1 MLILLNSVFTI
12 TSFISY
18 QNFNPYF
25 CGNFLLDKS
34 LKNTLSTL
42 IAAEGLGHGYHDEWL
57 FKNLTLGINPGQRVA
72 LVGINGAGKST
83 LLKLLAERFS
93 PLEGKIV
100 KNKAVK
106 IGFLDQE
113 PSFPD
118 GYSISDFIFSLENKQ
133 QQLIKEYEE
142 LIEDPNPDEKT
153 LNRLYEELSEHN
165 AWEYEHEIKTI
176 LSRMGINH
184 LQQKIDTLSGG
195 QKKRLALAKLLIED
209 PEIYV
214 LDEPTNHLDIDTI
227 EWLEKLLTSGNKTI
241 LLVTHDRYFLDNVC
255 NTIVELDRG
264 KIYNYNGNYAF
275 FLEKKSERE
284 ASDES
289 TFHKN
294 KNLLKKELEWMRRM
308 PAART
313 VKSQSRINSFYDLE
327 EKTKQRSD
335 NQKVTLNVKMSRQG
349 NKILELNH
357 IGQTF
362 DDKKIIND
370 FSYTF
375 KRGDRIGLAGKNGTG
390 KSTLLNIIT
399 GYLNPE
405 KGKVD
410 VGDTTVYGY
419 YKQGG
424 LAFNE
429 KERVI
434 DIVKSDAE
442 YIKMAD
448 GQTISA
454 SALLTLFL
462 FPPKKQHGMVEKLS
476 GGEKK
481 RLHLM
486 KVLMQNP
493 NFLILDEPTNDLD
506 IDTLN
511 VLEEFLENFPG
522 VLILVS
528 HDRYLLDKMS
538 EQLFIMEGDGG
549 VSIYSGNYSEYRISL
564 DTAKDNPAQ
573 KKTKIEEP
581 VSSTSAKK
589 LSFKEQKELDE
600 IEETVA
606 EKENEIEELTMKLNA
621 VETSD
626 YLKIQEI
633 SLEIEKLNK
642 QLEGIMERWVELS
655 EKTN

>member
-1 MLILLNSVFTI
+1 
-12 TSFISY
+12 
-18 QNFNPYF
+18 
-25 CGNFLLDKS
+25 
-34 LKNTLSTL
+34 LSTL

-57 FKNLTLGINPGQRVA
+57 FKNLTLGINAGQRVA

-83 LLKLLAERFS
+83 LLKLLAERFP

-100 KNKAVK
+100 KNKSVK

-113 PSFPD
+113 PQFTE
-118 GYSISDFIFSLENKQ
+118 GFSISDHIFSLENKQ

-142 LIEDPNPDEKT
+142 LIEQPNPDENK

-176 LSRMGINH
+176 LNRMGITH
-184 LQQKIDTLSGG
+184 LQQKISTLSGG

-209 PEIYV
+209 PEILV

-227 EWLEKLLTSGNKTI
+227 EWLEKLLTTGQKTI

-264 KIYNYNGNYAF
+264 KIFNYNGNYAY

-284 ASDES
+284 ALDA
-289 TFHKN
+289 TVLHKN
-294 KNLLKKELEWMRRM
+294 QQLLKKELEWMRRM
-308 PAART
+308 PQARGT
-313 VKSQSRINSFYDLE
+313 KSNARINAFYDLE
-327 EKTKQRSD
+327 EKTKKKSD
-335 NQKVTLNVKMSRQG
+335 NQSINLQMKMSRQG
-349 NKILELNH
+349 GKIIEVEH
-357 IGQTF
+357 IAKSF
-362 DDKKIIND
+362 DGRPIIND

-375 KRGDRIGLAGKNGTG
+375 KKGDRIGLAGKNGTG

-399 GYLNPE
+399 SQLTPDA
-405 KGKVD
+405 GKVET
-410 VGDTTVYGY
+410 GETTVFGY

-424 LAFNE
+424 LTFDP

-448 GQTISA
+448 GSVITA

-481 RLHLM
+481 RLNLM

-506 IDTLN
+506 ISKN
-511 VLEEFLENFPG
+511 
-522 VLILVS
+522 S
-528 HDRYLLDKMS
+528 
-538 EQLFIMEGDGG
+538 
-549 VSIYSGNYSEYRISL
+549 
-564 DTAKDNPAQ
+564 
-573 KKTKIEEP
+573 
-581 VSSTSAKK
+581 
-589 LSFKEQKELDE
+589 
-600 IEETVA
+600 
-606 EKENEIEELTMKLNA
+606 
-621 VETSD
+621 
-626 YLKIQEI
+626 LKIFLA
-633 SLEIEKLNK
+633 S
-642 QLEGIMERWVELS
+642 
-655 EKTN
+655 

>member
-1 MLILLNSVFTI
+1 M
-12 TSFISY
+12 
-18 QNFNPYF
+18 
-25 CGNFLLDKS
+25 
-34 LKNTLSTL
+34 STL
-42 IAAEGLGHGYHDEWL
+42 IAAENLGHAYHDEWL
-57 FKNLTLGINPGQRVA
+57 FKNLTLGIQTGQRVA

-100 KNKAVK
+100 KNKSVK

-113 PSFPD
+113 PTFND

-142 LIEDPNPDEKT
+142 LIEDPNPDEKK

-176 LSRMGINH
+176 LSRMGITH
-184 LQQKIDTLSGG
+184 LQQKISTLSGG

-209 PEIYV
+209 PDIYV

-227 EWLEKLLTSGNKTI
+227 EWLESLLTSGNKTI

-264 KIYNYNGNYAF
+264 KMYHYNGNYAY
-275 FLEKKSERE
+275 FLERKSERE
-284 ASDES
+284 AADES
-289 TFHKN
+289 TFQKN

-308 PAART
+308 PQARGT
-313 VKSQSRINSFYDLE
+313 KSQSRINAYYDLD

-335 NQKVTLNVKMSRQG
+335 NQTINLNMKMARQG
-349 NKILELNH
+349 GKILELDH

-362 DDKKIIND
+362 GEKNIISD

-375 KRGDRIGLAGKNGTG
+375 KRADRIGLAGKNGTG

-399 GYLNPE
+399 GNLIPE
-405 KGKVD
+405 NGI
-410 VGDTTVYGY
+410 VGTGETTVYGY

-448 GQTISA
+448 GSMITA
-454 SALLTLFL
+454 SQLLTLFL

-538 EQLFIMEGDGG
+538 EQLFIMEGNGL
-549 VSIYSGNYSEYRISL
+549 VTIYNGNYSEHRNSL
-564 DTAKDNPAQ
+564 EVAKEKPIAKDVKAPIQ
-573 KKTKIEEP
+573 EKSLT
-581 VSSTSAKK
+581 KK
-589 LSFKEQKELDE
+589 LSFKEQKELEDSE
-600 IEETVA
+600 ALIEDL
-606 EKENEIEELTMKLNA
+606 ENKINELTASLLQIDSSEYQRIQ
-621 VETSD
+621 ETSND
-626 YLKIQEI
+626 IESLK
-633 SLEIEKLNK
+633 K
-642 QLEGIMERWVELS
+642 QLDDVTSRWLELS
-655 EKTN
+655 ELTS

>member
-1 MLILLNSVFTI
+1 M
-12 TSFISY
+12 
-18 QNFNPYF
+18 
-25 CGNFLLDKS
+25 
-34 LKNTLSTL
+34 STL

-57 FKNLTLGINPGQRVA
+57 FKNLTLGINAGQRVA

-83 LLKLLAERFS
+83 LLKLLAERFA

-113 PSFPD
+113 PQFTE
-118 GYSISDFIFSLENKQ
+118 GFSISDFIFSLENKQ

-142 LIEDPNPDEKT
+142 LIENPNPDEKT

-176 LSRMGINH
+176 LNRMGITH
-184 LQQKIDTLSGG
+184 LQQKISTLSGG

-209 PEIYV
+209 PEILV

-227 EWLEKLLTSGNKTI
+227 EWLEKLLTTGQKTI

-264 KIYNYNGNYAF
+264 KIFNYNGNYAY
-275 FLEKKSERE
+275 FLEKKAERE
-284 ASDES
+284 ALDA
-289 TFHKN
+289 TVLHKN
-294 KNLLKKELEWMRRM
+294 QQLLKKELEWMRRM
-308 PAART
+308 PQARAT
-313 VKSQSRINSFYDLE
+313 KSQARIDAFYDLE
-327 EKTKQRSD
+327 EKTKKKSD
-335 NQKVTLNVKMSRQG
+335 NQAITLKMKMSRQG
-349 NKILELNH
+349 GKIIELEH
-357 IGQTF
+357 IKKAF
-362 DDKKIIND
+362 DDRAIIND

-375 KRGDRIGLAGKNGTG
+375 KKGDRIGLAGKNGTG

-399 GYLNPE
+399 SHLTPDQ
-405 KGKVD
+405 GKVD
-410 VGDTTVYGY
+410 TGETTVFGY

-424 LAFNE
+424 LDFDP

-448 GQTISA
+448 GSTITA
-454 SALLTLFL
+454 SQLLTLFL

-481 RLHLM
+481 RLNLM
-486 KVLMQNP
+486 KVLMLNP

-522 VLILVS
+522 VLMLVS

-538 EQLFIMEGDGG
+538 DQLFIMEGEG
-549 VSIYSGNYSEYRISL
+549 VVKIYNGNYSEHRLSL
-564 DTAKDNPAQ
+564 EQPKIKNENKKAPATTPNKDTA
-573 KKTKIEEP
+573 T
-581 VSSTSAKK
+581 VKK
-589 LSFKEQKELDE
+589 LSFKEQQELSNCEKEMAEIEDE
-600 IEETVA
+600 I
-606 EKENEIEELTMKLNA
+606 KSLNNNLLKIDS
-621 VETSD
+621 SD
-626 YLKIQEI
+626 YIKIQEVSTQI
-633 SLEIEKLNK
+633 EILKNNLDDVT
-642 QLEGIMERWVELS
+642 MRWLELS
-655 EKTN
+655 E

>member
-1 MLILLNSVFTI
+1 M
-12 TSFISY
+12 
-18 QNFNPYF
+18 
-25 CGNFLLDKS
+25 
-34 LKNTLSTL
+34 STL

-57 FKNLTLGINPGQRVA
+57 FKNLTLGINSGQRVA

-83 LLKLLAERFS
+83 LLKLLAERFP

-113 PSFPD
+113 PQFTE
-118 GYSISDFIFSLENKQ
+118 GFSISDHIFSLENKQ

-142 LIEDPNPDEKT
+142 LIENPNPDEKT

-176 LSRMGINH
+176 LNRMGITH
-184 LQQKIDTLSGG
+184 LQQKIATLSGG

-209 PEIYV
+209 PEILV

-227 EWLEKLLTSGNKTI
+227 EWLEKLLTTGQKTI

-264 KIYNYNGNYAF
+264 KIFNYNGNYAY

-284 ASDES
+284 ALDA
-289 TFHKN
+289 TVQHKN
-294 KNLLKKELEWMRRM
+294 QQLLKKELEWMRRM
-308 PAART
+308 PQARAT
-313 VKSQSRINSFYDLE
+313 KSNARINAFYELE
-327 EKTKQRSD
+327 EKTKKKSD
-335 NQKVTLNVKMSRQG
+335 NQTINLQMKMSRQG
-349 NKILELNH
+349 GKIIELDH
-357 IGQTF
+357 IAKSF
-362 DDKKIIND
+362 DGRAIIND

-375 KRGDRIGLAGKNGTG
+375 KKGDRIGLAGKNGTG

-399 GYLNPE
+399 SQLTPDSGT
-405 KGKVD
+405 VD
-410 VGDTTVYGY
+410 TGETTVFGY

-424 LAFNE
+424 LTFDP

-448 GQTISA
+448 GSVITA

-481 RLHLM
+481 RLNLM

-522 VLILVS
+522 ILMLVS

-538 EQLFIMEGDGG
+538 DQLFIMEGEG
-549 VSIYSGNYSEYRISL
+549 VVKIYNGNYSEYRLSL
-564 DTAKDNPAQ
+564 EQP
-573 KKTKIEEP
+573 KTKNETKKVAEIPAEQ
-581 VSSTSAKK
+581 VSVKTAKK
-589 LSFKEQKELDE
+589 LSFKEQKELDDS
-600 IEETVA
+600 
-606 EKENEIEELTMKLNA
+606 EKGMADTENKIAELTENLLKID
-621 VETSD
+621 TSD
-626 YLKIQEI
+626 YIKIQEV
-633 SLEIEKLNK
+633 SSAIEKLK
-642 QLEGIMERWVELS
+642 LKLDEFTMRWLELS
-655 EKTN
+655 E

>member
-1 MLILLNSVFTI
+1 M
-12 TSFISY
+12 
-18 QNFNPYF
+18 
-25 CGNFLLDKS
+25 
-34 LKNTLSTL
+34 STL
-42 IAAEGLGHGYHDEWL
+42 IAAEGLGHAYHDEWL
-57 FKNLTLGINPGQRVA
+57 FKNLTLGINAGQRVA
-72 LVGINGAGKST
+72 LVGVNGAGKST
-83 LLKLLAERFS
+83 LMKLLAERFA
-93 PLEGKIV
+93 PLEGKVV
-100 KNKAVK
+100 KNKSTK

-113 PSFPD
+113 PSFPENAT
-118 GYSISDFIFSLENKQ
+118 ISDFIFSTENKQ

-142 LIEDPNPDEKT
+142 LIEEEHPDEKK

-165 AWEYEHEIKTI
+165 AWEYEHQIKTI

-195 QKKRLALAKLLIED
+195 QRKRLALAKLLIED

-227 EWLEKLLTSGNKTI
+227 EWLEKILTSGAKTL

-255 NTIVELDRG
+255 NTIVELERG
-264 KIYNYNGNYAF
+264 KTFTYNGNYAY
-275 FLEKKSERE
+275 FLEKKAERE
-284 ASDES
+284 AQDDA
-289 TFHKN
+289 TFQKN

-308 PAART
+308 PQARGT
-313 VKSQSRINSFYDLE
+313 KSVARQNAFYDLE
-327 EKTKQRSD
+327 EKTKQRVD
-335 NQKVTLNVKMSRQG
+335 HQKVTLNVKMARQG
-349 NKILELNH
+349 NKILELDH
-357 IGQTF
+357 INQSFNNVT
-362 DDKKIIND
+362 IIND
-370 FSYTF
+370 FSYVF
-375 KRGDRIGLAGKNGTG
+375 KKGDRIGLAGKNGTG

-399 GYLNPE
+399 GNLNPD

-410 VGDTTVYGY
+410 IGDTTQYGY

-424 LAFNE
+424 LSFNE

-434 DIVKSDAE
+434 DIVKADAE

-462 FPPKKQHGMVEKLS
+462 FPPKKQHGLVEKLS

-522 VLILVS
+522 ILILVS

-538 EQLFIMEGDGG
+538 DQLFIMEGNGN
-549 VSIYSGNYSEYRISL
+549 VKIFNGNYSEHRNSL
-564 DTAKDNPAQ
+564 EQEKEAASKKQ
-573 KKTKIEEP
+573 KVEEQKP
-581 VSSTSAKK
+581 TQASSGNK
-589 LSFKEQKELDE
+589 LSFKEQQEFKKL
-600 IEETVA
+600 EEA
-606 EKENEIEELTMKLNA
+606 LAENENKIKTLTQELNQTDPSN
-621 VETSD
+621 
-626 YLKIQEI
+626 YIQIQEI
-633 SLEIEKLNK
+633 SETITNINKTIETD
-642 QLEGIMERWVELS
+642 MERWMELS
-655 EKTN
+655 EK

>member
-1 MLILLNSVFTI
+1 M
-12 TSFISY
+12 
-18 QNFNPYF
+18 
-25 CGNFLLDKS
+25 
-34 LKNTLSTL
+34 STL

-57 FKNLTLGINPGQRVA
+57 FKNLTLGINSGQRVA

-83 LLKLLAERFS
+83 LLKLLAERFP

-113 PSFPD
+113 PQFTE
-118 GYSISDFIFSLENKQ
+118 GFSISDHIFSLENKQ

-176 LSRMGINH
+176 LNRMGITH
-184 LQQKIDTLSGG
+184 LQQKISTLSGG

-209 PEIYV
+209 PEILV

-227 EWLEKLLTSGNKTI
+227 EWLEKLLTTGQKTI

-264 KIYNYNGNYAF
+264 KIFNYNGNYAY

-284 ASDES
+284 ALDA
-289 TFHKN
+289 TVLHKN
-294 KNLLKKELEWMRRM
+294 QQLLKKELEWMRRM
-308 PAART
+308 PQARGT
-313 VKSQSRINSFYDLE
+313 KSNARINAFYDLE
-327 EKTKQRSD
+327 EKTKKKSD
-335 NQKVTLNVKMSRQG
+335 NQSVNLQMKMSRQG
-349 NKILELNH
+349 GKIIELEH
-357 IGQTF
+357 IAKAFEGRE
-362 DDKKIIND
+362 IIND

-375 KRGDRIGLAGKNGTG
+375 KKGDRIGLAGKNGTG

-399 GYLNPE
+399 SQLTPDA
-405 KGKVD
+405 GKVD
-410 VGDTTVYGY
+410 TGETTVFGY

-424 LAFNE
+424 LTFDP

-448 GQTISA
+448 GSVITA

-481 RLHLM
+481 RLNLM

-522 VLILVS
+522 ILMLVS

-538 EQLFIMEGDGG
+538 DQLFIMEGEG
-549 VSIYSGNYSEYRISL
+549 VVKIYNGNYSEYRLSL
-564 DTAKDNPAQ
+564 EQPKKAESKKSPAPIVENNPA
-573 KKTKIEEP
+573 KA
-581 VSSTSAKK
+581 VKK
-589 LSFKEQKELDE
+589 LSYKEQKELE
-600 IEETVA
+600 ESEKGIEETEV
-606 EKENEIEELTMKLNA
+606 EIAKLTDDLLSIDASNY
-621 VETSD
+621 V
-626 YLKIQEI
+626 KIQEV
-633 SLEIEKLNK
+633 SQEIEVLRKRLD
-642 QLEGIMERWVELS
+642 EYTFRWLELS
-655 EKTN
+655 EN

>member
-1 MLILLNSVFTI
+1 M
-12 TSFISY
+12 
-18 QNFNPYF
+18 
-25 CGNFLLDKS
+25 
-34 LKNTLSTL
+34 STL

-57 FKNLTLGINPGQRVA
+57 FKNLTLGINSGQRVA

-83 LLKLLAERFS
+83 LLKLLAERFP

-100 KNKAVK
+100 KNKAIK

-113 PSFPD
+113 PQFTE
-118 GYSISDFIFSLENKQ
+118 GFSISDHIFSLENKQ

-176 LSRMGINH
+176 LNRMGITH
-184 LQQKIDTLSGG
+184 LQQKISTLSGG

-209 PEIYV
+209 PEILV

-227 EWLEKLLTSGNKTI
+227 EWLEKLLTTGQKTI

-264 KIYNYNGNYAF
+264 KIFNYNGNYAYY
-275 FLEKKSERE
+275 LEKKSERE
-284 ASDES
+284 ALDA
-289 TFHKN
+289 TVLHKN
-294 KNLLKKELEWMRRM
+294 QQLLKKELEWMRRM
-308 PAART
+308 PQARGT
-313 VKSQSRINSFYDLE
+313 KSNARINAFYDLE
-327 EKTKQRSD
+327 EKSKKKSD
-335 NQKVTLNVKMSRQG
+335 NQSINLQMKMSRQG
-349 NKILELNH
+349 GKIIEIEH
-357 IGQTF
+357 IKKAF
-362 DDKKIIND
+362 DGRPIIND

-375 KRGDRIGLAGKNGTG
+375 KKGDRIGLAGKNGTG

-399 GYLNPE
+399 SQLKPDN
-405 KGKVD
+405 GKVD
-410 VGDTTVYGY
+410 TGDTTVFGY

-424 LAFNE
+424 LTFDP

-448 GQTISA
+448 GSVITA

-481 RLHLM
+481 RLNLM

-522 VLILVS
+522 ILMLVS

-538 EQLFIMEGDGG
+538 DQLFIMEGEG
-549 VSIYSGNYSEYRISL
+549 VVKIYNGNYSEYRLSL
-564 DTAKDNPAQ
+564 EQPKVKADT
-573 KKTKIEEP
+573 KKTPAP
-581 VSSTSAKK
+581 VVEQAPVKTAKK
-589 LSFKEQKELDE
+589 LSFKEQKELEDSE
-600 IEETVA
+600 KGITETENKIASLNESLVKIDA
-606 EKENEIEELTMKLNA
+606 ADYVKIQGVSNEIELLQAKLDEFTM
-621 VETSD
+621 
-626 YLKIQEI
+626 
-633 SLEIEKLNK
+633 
-642 QLEGIMERWVELS
+642 RWLELS
-655 EKTN
+655 E

>member
-1 MLILLNSVFTI
+1 
-12 TSFISY
+12 
-18 QNFNPYF
+18 
-25 CGNFLLDKS
+25 
-34 LKNTLSTL
+34 LSTL

-57 FKNLTLGINPGQRVA
+57 FKNLTLGINAGQRVA

-83 LLKLLAERFS
+83 LLKLLAERFP

-113 PSFPD
+113 PQFTE
-118 GYSISDFIFSLENKQ
+118 GFSISDHIFSLENKQ

-176 LSRMGINH
+176 LNRMGITH
-184 LQQKIDTLSGG
+184 LQQKISTLSGG

-209 PEIYV
+209 PEILV

-227 EWLEKLLTSGNKTI
+227 EWLEKLLTTGQKTI

-264 KIYNYNGNYAF
+264 KIFNYNGNYAY

-284 ASDES
+284 ALDA
-289 TFHKN
+289 TVLHKN
-294 KNLLKKELEWMRRM
+294 QQLLKKELEWMRRM
-308 PAART
+308 PQARAT
-313 VKSQSRINSFYDLE
+313 KSNARINAFYDLE
-327 EKTKQRSD
+327 EKTKKKTD
-335 NQKVTLNVKMSRQG
+335 NQSINLQMKMSRQG
-349 NKILELNH
+349 GKIIELEH
-357 IGQTF
+357 IQKAF
-362 DDKKIIND
+362 DGRPIIND

-375 KRGDRIGLAGKNGTG
+375 KKGDRIGLAGKNGTG

-399 GYLNPE
+399 SHLKPDAGI
-405 KGKVD
+405 VD
-410 VGDTTVYGY
+410 TGETTVFGY

-424 LAFNE
+424 LTFDP

-448 GQTISA
+448 GSVITA

-481 RLHLM
+481 RLNLM

-522 VLILVS
+522 ILMLVS

-538 EQLFIMEGDGG
+538 DQLFIMEGEG
-549 VSIYSGNYSEYRISL
+549 VVKIYNGNYSEYRLSL
-564 DTAKDNPAQ
+564 EQPKVKTETKKSPA
-573 KKTKIEEP
+573 P
-581 VSSTSAKK
+581 VVEQAPIKSVKK
-589 LSFKEQKELDE
+589 LSFKEQKELADSE
-600 IEETVA
+600 KGIAETENKIALLNESLVKIDA
-606 EKENEIEELTMKLNA
+606 TDYVKIQEVSNEIELLQAKLDEFTM
-621 VETSD
+621 
-626 YLKIQEI
+626 
-633 SLEIEKLNK
+633 
-642 QLEGIMERWVELS
+642 RWLELS
-655 EKTN
+655 E

>member
-1 MLILLNSVFTI
+1 LQQFS
-12 TSFISY
+12 SY
-18 QNFNPYF
+18 
-25 CGNFLLDKS
+25 
-34 LKNTLSTL
+34 KNNLSTL
-42 IAAEGLGHGYHDEWL
+42 IAAEGLGHAYHDEWL
-57 FKNLTLGINPGQRVA
+57 FKNLTLGINAGQRVA
-72 LVGINGAGKST
+72 LVGVNGAGKST
-83 LLKLLAERFS
+83 LMKLLAERFA

-100 KNKAVK
+100 KNKFVK

-113 PSFPD
+113 PTFPEN
-118 GYSISDFIFSLENKQ
+118 STISDFIFSSENKQ

-142 LIEDPNPDEKT
+142 LVEQENIDEKK

-165 AWEYEHEIKTI
+165 AWEYEHQIKTI

-195 QKKRLALAKLLIED
+195 QRKRIALAKLLIEG

-227 EWLEKLLTSGNKTI
+227 EWLEKLLTSGNKTL

-264 KIYNYNGNYAF
+264 KTYTYNGNYAY
-275 FLEKKSERE
+275 FLEKKAERE
-284 ASDES
+284 AQDDA
-289 TFHKN
+289 TYQKN

-308 PAART
+308 PQARGT
-313 VKSQSRINSFYDLE
+313 KSVARKNAFYDLE
-327 EKTKQRSD
+327 EKTKQRTE
-335 NQKVTLNVKMSRQG
+335 NQKITLNVKMARQG
-349 NKILELNH
+349 GKILELHN
-357 IGQTF
+357 IQQAFNGQN
-362 DDKKIIND
+362 IIDD
-370 FSYTF
+370 FSYVF
-375 KRGDRIGLAGKNGTG
+375 KKGDRIGLAGKNGTG

-399 GYLNPE
+399 GNLTPN
-405 KGKVD
+405 KGEVD
-410 VGDTTVYGY
+410 LGETTKFGY

-424 LAFNE
+424 LNFNE

-434 DIVKSDAE
+434 DIVKADAE

-462 FPPKKQHGMVEKLS
+462 FPPKKQHGLVEKLS

-538 EQLFIMEGDGG
+538 DQLFIMEGNGQ
-549 VSIYSGNYSEYRISL
+549 VKIFNGNYSEHRNSL
-564 DTAKDNPAQ
+564 EQEKEAVA
-573 KKTKIEEP
+573 KKTKPEEQKATA
-581 VSSTSAKK
+581 STSVNK
-589 LSFKEQKELDE
+589 LSFKEQQEFKSL
-600 IEETVA
+600 
-606 EKENEIEELTMKLNA
+606 
-621 VETSD
+621 
-626 YLKIQEI
+626 EI
-633 SLEIEKLNK
+633 SLEENENKVKTLTEKLNDIEPSDYIQIQEVSGEIEKLNQTIEK
-642 QLEGIMERWVELS
+642 EMERWMELS
-655 EKTN
+655 EK

>member
-1 MLILLNSVFTI
+1 M
-12 TSFISY
+12 
-18 QNFNPYF
+18 
-25 CGNFLLDKS
+25 
-34 LKNTLSTL
+34 STL

-57 FKNLTLGINPGQRVA
+57 FKNLTLGINSGQRVA

-83 LLKLLAERFS
+83 LLKLLAERFP

-113 PSFPD
+113 PQFTE
-118 GYSISDFIFSLENKQ
+118 GFSISDHIFSLENKQ

-176 LSRMGINH
+176 LNRMGITH
-184 LQQKIDTLSGG
+184 LQQKISTLSGG

-209 PEIYV
+209 PEILV

-227 EWLEKLLTSGNKTI
+227 EWLEKLLTTGQKTI

-264 KIYNYNGNYAF
+264 KIFNYNGNYAY

-284 ASDES
+284 ALDA
-289 TFHKN
+289 TVLHKN
-294 KNLLKKELEWMRRM
+294 QQLLKKELEWMRRM
-308 PAART
+308 PQARGT
-313 VKSQSRINSFYDLE
+313 KSNARINAFYDLE
-327 EKTKQRSD
+327 EKSKKKSD
-335 NQKVTLNVKMSRQG
+335 NQSINLQMKMSRQG
-349 NKILELNH
+349 GKIIEVEH
-357 IGQTF
+357 IKKAF
-362 DDKKIIND
+362 DGRPIIND

-399 GYLNPE
+399 SQLKPDA
-405 KGKVD
+405 GKVD
-410 VGDTTVYGY
+410 TGETTVFGY

-424 LAFNE
+424 LTFDP

-448 GQTISA
+448 GSVITA

-481 RLHLM
+481 RLNLM

-522 VLILVS
+522 ILMLVS

-538 EQLFIMEGDGG
+538 DQLFIMEGEG
-549 VSIYSGNYSEYRISL
+549 VVKIYNGNYSEYRLSL
-564 DTAKDNPAQ
+564 EQPKAKTETKKAPAPAVEQ
-573 KKTKIEEP
+573 AP
-581 VSSTSAKK
+581 VKAAKK
-589 LSFKEQKELDE
+589 LSFKEQKELEDSE
-600 IEETVA
+600 KGIAET
-606 EKENEIEELTMKLNA
+606 EKKIALLNESLVKIDAT
-621 VETSD
+621 D
-626 YLKIQEI
+626 YVKIQEV
-633 SLEIEKLNK
+633 SSEIETLQGKLD
-642 QLEGIMERWVELS
+642 EYTMRWLELS
-655 EKTN
+655 E

>member
-1 MLILLNSVFTI
+1 M
-12 TSFISY
+12 
-18 QNFNPYF
+18 
-25 CGNFLLDKS
+25 
-34 LKNTLSTL
+34 STL

-57 FKNLTLGINPGQRVA
+57 FKNLTLGINSGQRVA

-83 LLKLLAERFS
+83 LLKLLAERFP

-113 PSFPD
+113 PQFTE
-118 GYSISDFIFSLENKQ
+118 GFSISDHIFSLENKQ

-153 LNRLYEELSEHN
+153 LNRLYEELSDHN

-176 LSRMGINH
+176 LNRMGITH
-184 LQQKIDTLSGG
+184 LQQKISTLSGG

-209 PEIYV
+209 PEILV

-227 EWLEKLLTSGNKTI
+227 EWLEKLLTTGQKTI

-264 KIYNYNGNYAF
+264 KIFNYNGNYAYY
-275 FLEKKSERE
+275 LEKKSERE
-284 ASDES
+284 ALDA
-289 TFHKN
+289 TVQHKN
-294 KNLLKKELEWMRRM
+294 QQLLKKELEWMRRM
-308 PAART
+308 PQARGT
-313 VKSQSRINSFYDLE
+313 KSNARINAFYDLE
-327 EKTKQRSD
+327 EKTKKKSD
-335 NQKVTLNVKMSRQG
+335 NQTINLQMKMSRQG
-349 NKILELNH
+349 GKIIEINH
-357 IGQTF
+357 IAKTF
-362 DDKKIIND
+362 DGRPIIND

-375 KRGDRIGLAGKNGTG
+375 KKGDRIGLAGKNGTG

-399 GYLNPE
+399 SQLTPDAGT
-405 KGKVD
+405 VD
-410 VGDTTVYGY
+410 TGETTVFGY

-424 LAFNE
+424 LMFDP

-448 GQTISA
+448 GSVITA

-481 RLHLM
+481 RLNLM

-522 VLILVS
+522 ILMLVS

-538 EQLFIMEGDGG
+538 NQLFIMEGEG
-549 VSIYSGNYSEYRISL
+549 VVKIYNGNYSEYRLSL
-564 DTAKDNPAQ
+564 DQPKVKTEV
-573 KKTKIEEP
+573 KKTP
-581 VSSTSAKK
+581 VPTVEQAPAKAVKK
-589 LSFKEQKELDE
+589 LSFKEQKELDDS
-600 IEETVA
+600 
-606 EKENEIEELTMKLNA
+606 EKGMADTENKIAELTESLLKID
-621 VETSD
+621 TSD
-626 YLKIQEI
+626 YMKIQEV
-633 SLEIEKLNK
+633 SNEIEKLK
-642 QLEGIMERWVELS
+642 LKLDEFTMRWLELS
-655 EKTN
+655 E

>member
-1 MLILLNSVFTI
+1 
-12 TSFISY
+12 
-18 QNFNPYF
+18 
-25 CGNFLLDKS
+25 
-34 LKNTLSTL
+34 LSTL
-42 IAAEGLGHGYHDEWL
+42 IAAESLGHGYHDEWL
-57 FKNLTLGINPGQRVA
+57 FKNLTLGINSGQRVA

-83 LLKLLAERFS
+83 LLKLLAEKFP

-113 PSFPD
+113 PQFNE

-142 LIEDPNPDEKT
+142 LIENPNPDEKQ

-176 LSRMGINH
+176 LSRMGITH
-184 LQQKIDTLSGG
+184 LQQKISTLSGG

-209 PEIYV
+209 PEILV

-227 EWLEKLLTSGNKTI
+227 EWLEKLLTTGQKTI

-264 KIYNYNGNYAF
+264 KIFNYSGNYAY
-275 FLEKKSERE
+275 FLEKKAERE
-284 ASDES
+284 SNDA
-289 TFHKN
+289 TVLHKN
-294 KNLLKKELEWMRRM
+294 QQLLKKELEWMRRM
-308 PAART
+308 PQARAT
-313 VKSQSRINSFYDLE
+313 KSQARIDAFYDLE
-327 EKTKQRSD
+327 EKSKKKSD
-335 NQKVTLNVKMSRQG
+335 NQSITLKVKMSRQG
-349 NKILELNH
+349 GKIIELDH
-357 IGQTF
+357 IQQSF
-362 DDKKIIND
+362 DGRPIIND

-375 KRGDRIGLAGKNGTG
+375 KKADRIGLAGKNGTG

-399 GYLNPE
+399 SHLKPE
-405 KGKVD
+405 SGTVET
-410 VGDTTVYGY
+410 GETTVFGY

-424 LAFNE
+424 LSFDP

-448 GQTISA
+448 GSTISA
-454 SALLTLFL
+454 SQLLTLFL

-522 VLILVS
+522 VLMLVS

-538 EQLFIMEGDGG
+538 DQLFIMEGEG
-549 VSIYSGNYSEYRISL
+549 VVTIYNGNYSEYRLSL
-564 DTAKDNPAQ
+564 DQPKIKVEP
-573 KKTKIEEP
+573 KKI
-581 VSSTSAKK
+581 SSEITTDTPLKSVKK
-589 LSFKEQKELDE
+589 LSFKEQKELTDCENNLSE
-600 IEETVA
+600 IEEKINALTQNLT
-606 EKENEIEELTMKLNA
+606 KIES
-621 VETSD
+621 SD

-633 SLEIEKLNK
+633 SKEIEDLKSEQDELT
-642 QLEGIMERWVELS
+642 LRWLELS
-655 EKTN
+655 E

>member
-1 MLILLNSVFTI
+1 
-12 TSFISY
+12 
-18 QNFNPYF
+18 
-25 CGNFLLDKS
+25 
-34 LKNTLSTL
+34 LSTL
-42 IAAEGLGHGYHDEWL
+42 IAAENLGHAYHDEWL
-57 FKNLTLGINPGQRVA
+57 FKNLTLGIQTGQRVA

-83 LLKLLAERFS
+83 LLKLLAERFN

-100 KNKAVK
+100 KNKFVK

-118 GYSISDFIFSLENKQ
+118 GYSISDFIFSSENKQ

-142 LIEDPNPDEKT
+142 LIEDPNPDENK

-176 LSRMGINH
+176 LSRMGITH
-184 LQQKIDTLSGG
+184 LQQKIATLSGG

-227 EWLEKLLTSGNKTI
+227 EWLESLLTSGNKTI

-264 KIYNYNGNYAF
+264 KIYNYNGNYAY
-275 FLEKKSERE
+275 FLERKSERE
-284 ASDES
+284 AADES
-289 TFHKN
+289 TFQKN

-308 PAART
+308 PQARGT
-313 VKSQSRINSFYDLE
+313 KSQSRINAFYDLE
-327 EKTKQRSD
+327 DKTKQRGD
-335 NQKVTLNVKMSRQG
+335 NQSINLNMKMARQG
-349 NKILELNH
+349 NKILELEH
-357 IGQTF
+357 IGQSF
-362 DDKKIIND
+362 GPINIIKD
-370 FSYTF
+370 FTYTF

-399 GYLNPE
+399 GNLVPE
-405 KGKVD
+405 KGTVSK
-410 VGDTTVYGY
+410 GDTTVYGY

-448 GQTISA
+448 GSMITA
-454 SALLTLFL
+454 SQLLTLFL

-538 EQLFIMEGDGG
+538 EQLFIMEGNGD
-549 VSIYSGNYSEYRISL
+549 VTIYNGNYSEHRISL
-564 DTAKDNPAQ
+564 EVPKEKTAPKVV
-573 KKTKIEEP
+573 KTEP
-581 VSSTSAKK
+581 IATSTSKK
-589 LSFKEQKELDE
+589 LSYKEQKELEDAEVRMQTLEASISTLTTSLIE
-600 IEETVA
+600 IDSA
-606 EKENEIEELTMKLNA
+606 
-621 VETSD
+621 D
-626 YLKIQEI
+626 YVKIQEVTK
-633 SLEIEKLNK
+633 EIEFLQKELD
-642 QLEGIMERWVELS
+642 QVSERWLELS
-655 EKTN
+655 ENA

>member
-1 MLILLNSVFTI
+1 M
-12 TSFISY
+12 
-18 QNFNPYF
+18 
-25 CGNFLLDKS
+25 
-34 LKNTLSTL
+34 STL
-42 IAAEGLGHGYHDEWL
+42 IAAESLGHGYHDEWL
-57 FKNLTLGINPGQRVA
+57 FKNLTLGINSGQRVA

-83 LLKLLAERFS
+83 LLKLLAEKFP

-113 PSFPD
+113 PTFNE
-118 GYSISDFIFSLENKQ
+118 GYSISDHIFSLENKQ

-176 LSRMGINH
+176 LNRMGITH

-209 PEIYV
+209 PEILV

-227 EWLEKLLTSGNKTI
+227 EWLEKLLTTGQKTI

-264 KIYNYNGNYAF
+264 KIFNYNGNYAYY
-275 FLEKKSERE
+275 LEKKSERD
-284 ASDES
+284 ALDA
-289 TFHKN
+289 TVLHKN
-294 KNLLKKELEWMRRM
+294 QQLLKKELEWMRRM
-308 PAART
+308 PQARGT
-313 VKSQSRINSFYDLE
+313 KSNARITAFYDLE
-327 EKTKQRSD
+327 EKSKKKAD
-335 NQKVTLNVKMSRQG
+335 NQSVTLQMKMSRQG
-349 NKILELNH
+349 GKIIEIEH
-357 IGQTF
+357 VKQSF
-362 DDKKIIND
+362 DGRPIIND

-399 GYLNPE
+399 SQLKPDG
-405 KGKVD
+405 GKVD
-410 VGDTTVYGY
+410 TGDTTVFGY

-424 LAFNE
+424 LTFDP

-448 GQTISA
+448 GSVITA

-481 RLHLM
+481 RLNLM

-522 VLILVS
+522 ILMLVS

-538 EQLFIMEGDGG
+538 DQLFIMEGEG
-549 VSIYSGNYSEYRISL
+549 VVKIYNGNYSEYRLSL
-564 DTAKDNPAQ
+564 DQP
-573 KKTKIEEP
+573 KTKVENKKAQTQATETITNK
-581 VSSTSAKK
+581 VAKK
-589 LSFKEQKELDE
+589 LSFKEQKELDDSE
-600 IEETVA
+600 QLMEQTESKIA
-606 EKENEIEELTMKLNA
+606 ELSFTLNKIDA
-621 VETSD
+621 SD
-626 YLKIQEI
+626 YVKIQEV
-633 SLEIEKLNK
+633 SVEIEVLQAKLDDYT
-642 QLEGIMERWVELS
+642 MRWLELS
-655 EKTN
+655 E

>member
-1 MLILLNSVFTI
+1 M
-12 TSFISY
+12 
-18 QNFNPYF
+18 
-25 CGNFLLDKS
+25 
-34 LKNTLSTL
+34 STL

-57 FKNLTLGINPGQRVA
+57 FKNLTLGINSGQRVA

-83 LLKLLAERFS
+83 LLKLLAERFP

-113 PSFPD
+113 PQFTE
-118 GYSISDFIFSLENKQ
+118 GFSISDHIFSLENKQ

-176 LSRMGINH
+176 LNRMGITH
-184 LQQKIDTLSGG
+184 LQQKISTLSGG

-209 PEIYV
+209 PEILV

-227 EWLEKLLTSGNKTI
+227 EWLEKLLTTGQKTI

-264 KIYNYNGNYAF
+264 KIFNYNGNYAYY
-275 FLEKKSERE
+275 LEKKSERE
-284 ASDES
+284 ALDA
-289 TFHKN
+289 TVQHKN
-294 KNLLKKELEWMRRM
+294 QQLLKKELEWMRRM
-308 PAART
+308 PQARGT
-313 VKSQSRINSFYDLE
+313 KSNARINAFYDLE
-327 EKTKQRSD
+327 EKTKKKSD
-335 NQKVTLNVKMSRQG
+335 NQTINLQMKMSRQG
-349 NKILELNH
+349 GKIIEIDH
-357 IGQTF
+357 IAKAF
-362 DDKKIIND
+362 DGRPIIND

-375 KRGDRIGLAGKNGTG
+375 KKGDRIGLAGKNGTG

-399 GYLNPE
+399 SQLSPDAGT
-405 KGKVD
+405 VD
-410 VGDTTVYGY
+410 TGETTVFGY

-424 LAFNE
+424 LTFDP

-448 GQTISA
+448 GSVITA

-481 RLHLM
+481 RLNLM

-522 VLILVS
+522 ILMLVS

-538 EQLFIMEGDGG
+538 DQLFIMEGEG
-549 VSIYSGNYSEYRISL
+549 VVKIYNGNYSEYRLSL
-564 DTAKDNPAQ
+564 DQPKIKTEV
-573 KKTKIEEP
+573 KKPVTTDIEQAP
-581 VSSTSAKK
+581 VKAAKK
-589 LSFKEQKELDE
+589 LSFKEQKELDDSE
-600 IEETVA
+600 KGMNET
-606 EKENEIEELTMKLNA
+606 ENKIAELTGNLLKIDA
-621 VETSD
+621 SD
-626 YLKIQEI
+626 YVKIQEV
-633 SLEIEKLNK
+633 SDEIEKLK
-642 QLEGIMERWVELS
+642 LKLDEFTMRWLELS
-655 EKTN
+655 E

>member
-1 MLILLNSVFTI
+1 M
-12 TSFISY
+12 
-18 QNFNPYF
+18 
-25 CGNFLLDKS
+25 
-34 LKNTLSTL
+34 STL
-42 IAAEGLGHGYHDEWL
+42 IAAESLGHAYHDEWL
-57 FKNLTLGINPGQRVA
+57 FKNLTLGIQTGQRVA

-100 KNKAVK
+100 KNKSVK

-113 PSFPD
+113 PSFTD

-142 LIEDPNPDEKT
+142 LIEDPNPDEKK

-176 LSRMGINH
+176 LSRMGITH
-184 LQQKIDTLSGG
+184 LQQKISTLSGG

-209 PEIYV
+209 PDIYV

-227 EWLEKLLTSGNKTI
+227 EWLESLLTSGNKTI

-264 KIYNYNGNYAF
+264 KMYNYNGNYAY
-275 FLEKKSERE
+275 FLERKSERE
-284 ASDES
+284 MADES
-289 TFHKN
+289 TFQKN

-308 PAART
+308 PQARGT
-313 VKSQSRINSFYDLE
+313 KSQSRINAYYDLD

-335 NQKVTLNVKMSRQG
+335 NQTINLNMKMARQG
-349 NKILELNH
+349 GKILELDH
-357 IGQTF
+357 IGQSF
-362 DDKKIIND
+362 GEKNIIND
-370 FSYTF
+370 FTYTF
-375 KRGDRIGLAGKNGTG
+375 KRADRIGLAGKNGTG

-405 KGKVD
+405 KGNVST
-410 VGDTTVYGY
+410 GETTVYGY

-448 GQTISA
+448 GSMITA
-454 SALLTLFL
+454 SQLLTLFL

-538 EQLFIMEGDGG
+538 EQLFIMEGDGI
-549 VSIYSGNYSEYRISL
+549 VTIYNGNYSEHRNSL
-564 DTAKDNPAQ
+564 EVAKEKPSAKDVKPVE
-573 KKTKIEEP
+573 KTATP
-581 VSSTSAKK
+581 TKK
-589 LSFKEQKELDE
+589 LSYKEQKELDE
-600 IEETVA
+600 SEALIQQL
-606 EKENEIEELTMKLNA
+606 ENEIEQKNA
-621 VETSD
+621 LLFTIDSKD
-626 YLKIQEI
+626 YTKIQELSDAI
-633 SLEIEKLNK
+633 TSLKAHLDDVSS
-642 QLEGIMERWVELS
+642 RWLELS
-655 EKTN
+655 ELTS

>member
-1 MLILLNSVFTI
+1 M
-12 TSFISY
+12 
-18 QNFNPYF
+18 
-25 CGNFLLDKS
+25 
-34 LKNTLSTL
+34 STL

-57 FKNLTLGINPGQRVA
+57 FKNLTLGINSGQRVA

-83 LLKLLAERFS
+83 LLKLLAERFP

-100 KNKAVK
+100 KNKSVK

-113 PSFPD
+113 PQFTE
-118 GYSISDFIFSLENKQ
+118 GFSISDHIFSLENKQ

-142 LIEDPNPDEKT
+142 LIENPNPDEKT

-176 LSRMGINH
+176 LNRMGITH
-184 LQQKIDTLSGG
+184 LQQKIATLSGG

-209 PEIYV
+209 PEILV

-227 EWLEKLLTSGNKTI
+227 EWLEKLLTTGQKTI

-255 NTIVELDRG
+255 NTIVELDKG
-264 KIYNYNGNYAF
+264 KIFNYNGNYAYY
-275 FLEKKSERE
+275 LEKKSERE
-284 ASDES
+284 ALDA
-289 TFHKN
+289 TVLHKN
-294 KNLLKKELEWMRRM
+294 QQLLKKELEWMRRM
-308 PAART
+308 PQARGT
-313 VKSQSRINSFYDLE
+313 KSNARINAFYDLE
-327 EKTKQRSD
+327 EKSKKKSD
-335 NQKVTLNVKMSRQG
+335 NQSINLQMKMSRQG
-349 NKILELNH
+349 GKIIEIEH
-357 IGQTF
+357 ITKSF
-362 DDKKIIND
+362 DGRPIIND

-375 KRGDRIGLAGKNGTG
+375 KKGDRIGLAGKNGTG

-399 GYLNPE
+399 SQLMPDAGTVNTGE
-405 KGKVD
+405 
-410 VGDTTVYGY
+410 TTVFGY

-424 LAFNE
+424 LSFDP

-448 GQTISA
+448 GSVITA

-481 RLHLM
+481 RLNLM

-522 VLILVS
+522 ILMLVS

-538 EQLFIMEGDGG
+538 DQLFIMEGEG
-549 VSIYSGNYSEYRISL
+549 VFKIYNGNYSEYRLSL
-564 DTAKDNPAQ
+564 EQPKVKVEVKKASAPAVEQIPAK
-573 KKTKIEEP
+573 
-581 VSSTSAKK
+581 VVKK

-600 IEETVA
+600 SEKGMVDTENKIVELTESLSKIEATDYI
-606 EKENEIEELTMKLNA
+606 KIQQISDEIENLKQKLDDFTM
-621 VETSD
+621 
-626 YLKIQEI
+626 
-633 SLEIEKLNK
+633 
-642 QLEGIMERWVELS
+642 RWLELS
-655 EKTN
+655 E

>member
-1 MLILLNSVFTI
+1 
-12 TSFISY
+12 
-18 QNFNPYF
+18 
-25 CGNFLLDKS
+25 
-34 LKNTLSTL
+34 LSTL
-42 IAAEGLGHGYHDEWL
+42 IAAENLGHAYHDEWL
-57 FKNLTLGINPGQRVA
+57 FKNLTLGIQTGQRVA

-100 KNKAVK
+100 KNKSTK

-142 LIEDPNPDEKT
+142 LIEDPNPDEKK

-184 LQQKIDTLSGG
+184 LQQKISTLSGG

-227 EWLEKLLTSGNKTI
+227 EWLEKLLTSGNKTL

-264 KIYNYNGNYAF
+264 KIYNYNGNYAY

-284 ASDES
+284 AADES
-289 TFHKN
+289 TFQKN

-313 VKSQSRINSFYDLE
+313 TKSQSRIDSFYDLE
-327 EKTKQRSD
+327 SKTKQRSD

-349 NKILELNH
+349 NKILELDH
-357 IGQTF
+357 IGQSF
-362 DDKKIIND
+362 DGKNIIND

-375 KRGDRIGLAGKNGTG
+375 KRADRIGLAGKNGTG

-399 GYLNPE
+399 GFLKPE
-405 KGKVD
+405 KGKVST
-410 VGDTTVYGY
+410 GETTVYGY

-454 SALLTLFL
+454 SQLLTLFL

-538 EQLFIMEGDGG
+538 EQLFIMEGNGE
-549 VSIYSGNYSEYRISL
+549 VAIYNGNYSEYRISL
-564 DTAKDNPAQ
+564 DTPKEKVETKPKQNIEASSPA
-573 KKTKIEEP
+573 P
-581 VSSTSAKK
+581 AVKK
-589 LSFKEQKELDE
+589 LSYKEQREL
-600 IEETVA
+600 EELEVKIA
-606 EKENEIEELTMKLNA
+606 EVEKEIADLTSSLSHIDSANYLELQT
-621 VETSD
+621 TTQS
-626 YLKIQEI
+626 
-633 SLEIEKLNK
+633 IEKLNSE
-642 QLEGIMERWVELS
+642 LEVITERWLTLS
-655 EKTN
+655 EQ

>member
-1 MLILLNSVFTI
+1 M
-12 TSFISY
+12 
-18 QNFNPYF
+18 
-25 CGNFLLDKS
+25 
-34 LKNTLSTL
+34 STL

-57 FKNLTLGINPGQRVA
+57 FKNLTLGINSGQRVA

-83 LLKLLAERFS
+83 LLKLLAERFP

-100 KNKAVK
+100 KNKSVK

-113 PSFPD
+113 PQFTE
-118 GYSISDFIFSLENKQ
+118 GFSISDHIFSLENKQ

-142 LIEDPNPDEKT
+142 LIENPNPDEKT

-176 LSRMGINH
+176 LNRMGITH
-184 LQQKIDTLSGG
+184 LQQKISTLSGG

-209 PEIYV
+209 PEILV

-227 EWLEKLLTSGNKTI
+227 EWLEKLLTTGQKTI

-264 KIYNYNGNYAF
+264 KIFNYNGNYAY
-275 FLEKKSERE
+275 FLEKKAERD
-284 ASDES
+284 ALDA
-289 TFHKN
+289 TVLHKN
-294 KNLLKKELEWMRRM
+294 QQLLKKELEWMRRM
-308 PAART
+308 PQARAT
-313 VKSQSRINSFYDLE
+313 KSNARINAFYDLE
-327 EKTKQRSD
+327 EKTKKKSD
-335 NQKVTLNVKMSRQG
+335 NQTINLQMKMSRQG
-349 NKILELNH
+349 GKIIEVDH
-357 IGQTF
+357 IAKAF
-362 DDKKIIND
+362 DGRPIIND

-375 KRGDRIGLAGKNGTG
+375 KKGDRIGLAGKNGTG

-399 GYLNPE
+399 SQISPDSGT
-405 KGKVD
+405 VD
-410 VGDTTVYGY
+410 TGETTVFGY

-424 LAFNE
+424 LTFDP

-448 GQTISA
+448 GSVITA

-481 RLHLM
+481 RLNLM

-522 VLILVS
+522 ILMLVS

-538 EQLFIMEGDGG
+538 DQLFIMEGEG
-549 VSIYSGNYSEYRISL
+549 VVKIYNGNYSEYRLSL
-564 DTAKDNPAQ
+564 EQP
-573 KKTKIEEP
+573 KTKVETKKVPTPIVEQAP
-581 VSSTSAKK
+581 VKSVKK
-589 LSFKEQKELDE
+589 LSFKEQKELEDSE
-600 IEETVA
+600 KGMEEM
-606 EKENEIEELTMKLNA
+606 ENKIANLTQTLNSIDA
-621 VETSD
+621 TD
-626 YLKIQEI
+626 YIKIQEV
-633 SLEIEKLNK
+633 SAEIEKLQAK
-642 QLEGIMERWVELS
+642 LDDYTMRWLELS
-655 EKTN
+655 E

>member
-1 MLILLNSVFTI
+1 M
-12 TSFISY
+12 
-18 QNFNPYF
+18 
-25 CGNFLLDKS
+25 
-34 LKNTLSTL
+34 STL
-42 IAAEGLGHGYHDEWL
+42 IAAEGLGHAYHDEWL
-57 FKNLTLGINPGQRVA
+57 FKKLTLGIQTGQRVA

-83 LLKLLAERFS
+83 LLKLLAERFL

-100 KNKAVK
+100 KNKSVR

-113 PSFPD
+113 PTFPD

-142 LIEDPNPDEKT
+142 LIEQENPDEDH
-153 LNRLYEELSEHN
+153 LNRLYGELSEHN

-176 LSRMGINH
+176 LSRMGITH
-184 LQQKIDTLSGG
+184 LQQQISTLSGG

-209 PEIYV
+209 PDFYI

-227 EWLEKLLTSGNKTI
+227 EWLEKLLTSGNKTL

-255 NTIVELDRG
+255 NTIVELDKG
-264 KIYNYNGNYAF
+264 KTFTYNGNYAY

-284 ASDES
+284 ASDEA
-289 TFHKN
+289 TFQKN

-308 PAART
+308 PQARGT
-313 VKSQSRINSFYDLE
+313 KSQARIDAFYDLDSR
-327 EKTKQRSD
+327 TKQNAENGSI
-335 NQKVTLNVKMSRQG
+335 TLNVKMARQG
-349 NKILELNH
+349 NKILELDH
-357 IGQTF
+357 IGQSF
-362 DDKKIIND
+362 DEKKIIND

-375 KRGDRIGLAGKNGTG
+375 KRADRIGLAGKNGTG

-399 GYLNPE
+399 GYLQPE
-405 KGKVD
+405 KGNVS
-410 VGDTTVYGY
+410 VGETTVYGY

-538 EQLFIMEGDGG
+538 EQLFIMEGNGD
-549 VSIYSGNYSEYRISL
+549 VNIYNGNYSEYRLSL
-564 DTAKDNPAQ
+564 EQLKENAQKKAVTAAAATETTTAKD
-573 KKTKIEEP
+573 
-581 VSSTSAKK
+581 STKK
-589 LSFKEQKELDE
+589 LSYKEQKELEESEAKIATLEDKIVSLTSSLSNIDSSDYKE
-600 IEETVA
+600 IERVSGE
-606 EKENEIEELTMKLNA
+606 
-621 VETSD
+621 
-626 YLKIQEI
+626 IQE
-633 SLEIEKLNK
+633 LNK
-642 QLEGIMERWVELS
+642 QLDQVMERWLELS
-655 EKTN
+655 EKNN

>member
-1 MLILLNSVFTI
+1 M
-12 TSFISY
+12 
-18 QNFNPYF
+18 
-25 CGNFLLDKS
+25 
-34 LKNTLSTL
+34 STL
-42 IAAEGLGHGYHDEWL
+42 IAAENLGHAYHDEWL
-57 FKNLTLGINPGQRVA
+57 FKNLTLGIQTGQRVA

-100 KNKAVK
+100 KNKSTK

-133 QQLIKEYEE
+133 QQLIREYEE
-142 LIEDPNPDEKT
+142 LIEDPNPDEKK

-184 LQQKIDTLSGG
+184 LQQKISTLSGG

-227 EWLEKLLTSGNKTI
+227 EWLEKLLTSGNKTL

-264 KIYNYNGNYAF
+264 KIYNYNGNYAY

-284 ASDES
+284 AADES
-289 TFHKN
+289 TFQKN

-313 VKSQSRINSFYDLE
+313 TKSQSRIDAFYDLE
-327 EKTKQRSD
+327 SKTKQRSD

-349 NKILELNH
+349 SKILELDH
-357 IGQTF
+357 IGQSF
-362 DDKKIIND
+362 DGKNIIND

-375 KRGDRIGLAGKNGTG
+375 KRADRIGLAGKNGTG

-399 GYLNPE
+399 GFLQPE
-405 KGKVD
+405 KGKVST
-410 VGDTTVYGY
+410 GETTVYGY

-454 SALLTLFL
+454 SQLLTLFL

-538 EQLFIMEGDGG
+538 EQLFIMEGNGE
-549 VSIYSGNYSEYRISL
+549 VAIYNGNYSEYRLSL
-564 DTAKDNPAQ
+564 DVPKEKVETKQKQSTPAPSPAPAAKR
-573 KKTKIEEP
+573 
-581 VSSTSAKK
+581 
-589 LSFKEQKELDE
+589 LSYKEQRELEELEVSIAE
-600 IEETVA
+600 IE
-606 EKENEIEELTMKLNA
+606 KEIADLTLSLSNIDSANYQELQTA
-621 VETSD
+621 T
-626 YLKIQEI
+626 QA
-633 SLEIEKLNK
+633 IEKLNNE
-642 QLEGIMERWVELS
+642 LEVKTERWLILS
-655 EKTN
+655 EQ

>member
-1 MLILLNSVFTI
+1 M
-12 TSFISY
+12 
-18 QNFNPYF
+18 
-25 CGNFLLDKS
+25 
-34 LKNTLSTL
+34 STL
-42 IAAEGLGHGYHDEWL
+42 IAAENLGHGYHDEWL
-57 FKNLTLGINPGQRVA
+57 FKNLTLGIQSGQRVA

-100 KNKAVK
+100 KNKSVK

-113 PSFPD
+113 PAFPE

-133 QQLIKEYEE
+133 QQLIREYEE
-142 LIEDPNPDEKT
+142 LIEQPDPDERQ

-184 LQQKIDTLSGG
+184 LQQKISTLSGG

-227 EWLEKLLTSGNKTI
+227 EWLEKLLTTGNKTL

-264 KIYNYNGNYAF
+264 KIYNYNGNYAY

-284 ASDES
+284 AADES
-289 TFHKN
+289 TFQKN

-313 VKSQSRINSFYDLE
+313 TKSQSRIDAFYDLE
-327 EKTKQRSD
+327 SKTKQRTD

-349 NKILELNH
+349 NKILELDH
-357 IGQTF
+357 IGQSF
-362 DDKKIIND
+362 DGKDIITD

-375 KRGDRIGLAGKNGTG
+375 KKADRIGLAGKNGTG

-399 GYLNPE
+399 GHLNPE
-405 KGKVD
+405 HGKVST
-410 VGDTTVYGY
+410 GETTVYGY

-454 SALLTLFL
+454 SQLLTLFL
-462 FPPKKQHGMVEKLS
+462 FPPKKQHGIVEKLS

-538 EQLFIMEGDGG
+538 EQLFIMEGNGK
-549 VSIYSGNYSEYRISL
+549 VAIYNGNYSEYRLSL
-564 DTAKDNPAQ
+564 DAPKEKTESKIKENLNTITPAV
-573 KKTKIEEP
+573 P
-581 VSSTSAKK
+581 LKK
-589 LSFKEQKELDE
+589 LSYKEQREL
-600 IEETVA
+600 
-606 EKENEIEELTMKLNA
+606 EELESRIA
-621 VETSD
+621 
-626 YLKIQEI
+626 
-633 SLEIEKLNK
+633 EIEKEIVTLTDSLTKIDSANYIELQATTKSIEDLNSE
-642 QLEGIMERWVELS
+642 LEEKSERWLILS
-655 EKTN
+655 EI

>member
-1 MLILLNSVFTI
+1 M
-12 TSFISY
+12 
-18 QNFNPYF
+18 
-25 CGNFLLDKS
+25 
-34 LKNTLSTL
+34 STL
-42 IAAEGLGHGYHDEWL
+42 IAAENLGHAYHDEWL
-57 FKNLTLGINPGQRVA
+57 FKNLTLGIQTGQRVA

-100 KNKAVK
+100 KNKMVK

-118 GYSISDFIFSLENKQ
+118 DYSISDFIFSLENKQ

-142 LIEDPNPDEKT
+142 LIEDPNPDEKK

-176 LSRMGINH
+176 LSRMGITH
-184 LQQKIDTLSGG
+184 LQQKIATLSGG

-264 KIYNYNGNYAF
+264 KIYNYNGNYAY

-284 ASDES
+284 AADES
-289 TFHKN
+289 TFQKN

-308 PAART
+308 PQARAT
-313 VKSQSRINSFYDLE
+313 KSQARIDAFYDLDA
-327 EKTKQRSD
+327 KTKQRSD
-335 NQKVTLNVKMSRQG
+335 NQSITLNVKMARQG
-349 NKILELNH
+349 NKILELDH

-362 DDKKIIND
+362 DEKKIIND
-370 FSYTF
+370 FSYVF
-375 KRGDRIGLAGKNGTG
+375 KRADRIGLAGKNGTG
-390 KSTLLNIIT
+390 KSTLLNIMT
-399 GYLNPE
+399 GFLHPE
-405 KGKVD
+405 KGNVST
-410 VGDTTVYGY
+410 GETTVYGY

-424 LAFNE
+424 LAFNG

-448 GQTISA
+448 GSTISA
-454 SALLTLFL
+454 SQLLTLFL

-538 EQLFIMEGDGG
+538 EQLFIMEGNGE
-549 VSIYSGNYSEYRISL
+549 VTIYNGNYSEYRLSL
-564 DTAKDNPAQ
+564 DAPKEKSEPKKKDA
-573 KKTKIEEP
+573 
-581 VSSTSAKK
+581 STPISAAVNAKK
-589 LSFKEQKELDE
+589 LNYKEQKELETLENRMPDIESE
-600 IEETVA
+600 IA
-606 EKENEIEELTMKLNA
+606 KLN
-621 VETSD
+621 ESI
-626 YLKIQEI
+626 LKIDAADYVKLQEVAQ
-633 SLEIEKLNK
+633 SIEKLTK
-642 QLEGIMERWVELS
+642 EMDTAMERWLELS
-655 EKTN
+655 E

>member
-1 MLILLNSVFTI
+1 M
-12 TSFISY
+12 
-18 QNFNPYF
+18 
-25 CGNFLLDKS
+25 
-34 LKNTLSTL
+34 STL
-42 IAAEGLGHGYHDEWL
+42 IAAEGLGHAYHDEWL
-57 FKNLTLGINPGQRVA
+57 FKKLTLGIQTGQRVA

-83 LLKLLAERFS
+83 LLKLLAERFL

-100 KNKAVK
+100 KNKSVR

-113 PSFPD
+113 PMFPD

-142 LIEDPNPDEKT
+142 LIEQENPDEDQ
-153 LNRLYEELSEHN
+153 LNRLYGELSEHN

-176 LSRMGINH
+176 LSRMGITH
-184 LQQKIDTLSGG
+184 LQQQISTLSGG

-209 PEIYV
+209 PDFYI

-227 EWLEKLLTSGNKTI
+227 EWLEKLLTSGNKTL

-255 NTIVELDRG
+255 NTIVELDKG
-264 KIYNYNGNYAF
+264 KTYTYNGNYAY

-284 ASDES
+284 ASDEA
-289 TFHKN
+289 TFQKN

-308 PAART
+308 PQARGT
-313 VKSQSRINSFYDLE
+313 KSQARIDAFYDLE
-327 EKTKQRSD
+327 GKTKQNTE
-335 NQKVTLNVKMSRQG
+335 NQSITLNVKMSRQG
-349 NKILELNH
+349 NKILELEH
-357 IGQTF
+357 IGQSF
-362 DDKKIIND
+362 DEKKIIND

-375 KRGDRIGLAGKNGTG
+375 KRADRIGLAGKNGTG

-399 GYLNPE
+399 GYLQPE
-405 KGKVD
+405 NGKVNI
-410 VGDTTVYGY
+410 GETTVYGY

-424 LAFNE
+424 LTFNE

-454 SALLTLFL
+454 SQLLTLFL

-538 EQLFIMEGDGG
+538 EQLFIMEGNGD
-549 VSIYSGNYSEYRISL
+549 VNIYNGNYSEYRLSL
-564 DTAKDNPAQ
+564 EQLKEKVEKKVTAPSPA
-573 KKTKIEEP
+573 P
-581 VSSTSAKK
+581 VVKEAGKK
-589 LSFKEQKELDE
+589 LSYKEQKELEDSE
-600 IEETVA
+600 SQIAMLEDKIVS
-606 EKENEIEELTMKLNA
+606 LTSSLSE
-621 VETSD
+621 VDSSD
-626 YLKIQEI
+626 YKKIESISGEIQE
-633 SLEIEKLNK
+633 LNNTLD
-642 QLEGIMERWVELS
+642 QVTERWLELS
-655 EKTN
+655 EKSS

>member
-1 MLILLNSVFTI
+1 M
-12 TSFISY
+12 
-18 QNFNPYF
+18 
-25 CGNFLLDKS
+25 
-34 LKNTLSTL
+34 STL
-42 IAAEGLGHGYHDEWL
+42 IAAENLGHGYHDEWL
-57 FKNLTLGINPGQRVA
+57 FKNLTLGIQSGQRVA

-83 LLKLLAERFS
+83 LLKLLAERFA

-100 KNKAVK
+100 KNKSVK

-113 PSFPD
+113 PAFPE
-118 GYSISDFIFSLENKQ
+118 GYSISDFIFSMENKQ
-133 QQLIKEYEE
+133 QQLIREYEE
-142 LIEDPNPDEKT
+142 LIEDPNPDEHK

-176 LSRMGINH
+176 LSRMGINQ
-184 LQQKIDTLSGG
+184 LQQKISTLSGG

-227 EWLEKLLTSGNKTI
+227 EWLEKLLTSGNKTL

-264 KIYNYNGNYAF
+264 KIYNYNGNYAY

-284 ASDES
+284 AADES
-289 TFHKN
+289 TFQKN

-313 VKSQSRINSFYDLE
+313 TKSQSRIDAFYDLE
-327 EKTKQRSD
+327 SKTKQRTD

-349 NKILELNH
+349 NKILELDH
-357 IGQTF
+357 IGQSF
-362 DDKKIIND
+362 DGKDIIND

-375 KRGDRIGLAGKNGTG
+375 KKADRIGLAGKNGTG

-399 GYLNPE
+399 GHLNPE
-405 KGKVD
+405 HGKVST
-410 VGDTTVYGY
+410 GETTVYGY

-454 SALLTLFL
+454 SQLLTLFL

-538 EQLFIMEGDGG
+538 EQLFIMEGNGK
-549 VSIYSGNYSEYRISL
+549 VAIYNGNYSEYRLSL
-564 DTAKDNPAQ
+564 DLPKEKTENKIKENLNTITPAV
-573 KKTKIEEP
+573 P
-581 VSSTSAKK
+581 VKK
-589 LSFKEQKELDE
+589 LSYKEQREL
-600 IEETVA
+600 
-606 EKENEIEELTMKLNA
+606 EELESRIA
-621 VETSD
+621 
-626 YLKIQEI
+626 
-633 SLEIEKLNK
+633 EIEKKIVSLTDSLTKIDSANYIELQATTKSIEDLNAE
-642 QLEGIMERWVELS
+642 LEEKSERWLILS
-655 EKTN
+655 EI

>member
-1 MLILLNSVFTI
+1 
-12 TSFISY
+12 
-18 QNFNPYF
+18 
-25 CGNFLLDKS
+25 
-34 LKNTLSTL
+34 LSTL

-57 FKNLTLGINPGQRVA
+57 FKNLTLGINSGQRVA

-83 LLKLLAERFS
+83 LLKLLAERFP

-113 PSFPD
+113 PQFTE
-118 GYSISDFIFSLENKQ
+118 GFSISDHIFSLENKQ

-142 LIEDPNPDEKT
+142 LIENPNPDEKT

-176 LSRMGINH
+176 LNRMGITH
-184 LQQKIDTLSGG
+184 LQQKISTLSGG

-209 PEIYV
+209 PEILV

-227 EWLEKLLTSGNKTI
+227 EWLEKLLTTGQKTI

-264 KIYNYNGNYAF
+264 KIFNYNGNYAY

-284 ASDES
+284 ALDA
-289 TFHKN
+289 TVLHKN
-294 KNLLKKELEWMRRM
+294 QQLLKKELEWMRRM
-308 PAART
+308 PQARGT
-313 VKSQSRINSFYDLE
+313 KSNARINAFYDLE
-327 EKTKQRSD
+327 EKSKKKTD
-335 NQKVTLNVKMSRQG
+335 NQSINLQMKMSRQG
-349 NKILELNH
+349 GKIIEVEH
-357 IGQTF
+357 ISKAF
-362 DDKKIIND
+362 DGRAVIND

-375 KRGDRIGLAGKNGTG
+375 KKGDRIGLAGKNGTG

-399 GYLNPE
+399 SQLTPDS
-405 KGKVD
+405 GKVD
-410 VGDTTVYGY
+410 TGETTVFGY

-424 LAFNE
+424 LTFDP

-448 GQTISA
+448 GSVITA

-481 RLHLM
+481 RLNLM

-522 VLILVS
+522 ILMLVS

-538 EQLFIMEGDGG
+538 DQLFIMEGEG
-549 VSIYSGNYSEYRISL
+549 VVKIYNGNYSEYRLSL
-564 DTAKDNPAQ
+564 EQPKVKTET
-573 KKTKIEEP
+573 KKTTVPIVEATPTKA
-581 VSSTSAKK
+581 VKK
-589 LSFKEQKELDE
+589 LSFKKQKELEDS
-600 IEETVA
+600 
-606 EKENEIEELTMKLNA
+606 EKGIADLENKIALLNENLTKIDA
-621 VETSD
+621 AD
-626 YLKIQEI
+626 YVKIQEV
-633 SLEIEKLNK
+633 SSEIEILQSKLDE
-642 QLEGIMERWVELS
+642 LTLRWLELS
-655 EKTN
+655 E

>member
-1 MLILLNSVFTI
+1 M
-12 TSFISY
+12 
-18 QNFNPYF
+18 
-25 CGNFLLDKS
+25 
-34 LKNTLSTL
+34 STL
-42 IAAEGLGHGYHDEWL
+42 IAAEGLGHAYHDEWL
-57 FKNLTLGINPGQRVA
+57 FKNLTLGIQAGQRVA

-83 LLKLLAERFS
+83 LLKLLAERFN

-100 KNKAVK
+100 KNKSVK

-113 PSFPD
+113 PTFPD

-142 LIEDPNPDEKT
+142 LIEDPNPDEDT

-227 EWLEKLLTSGNKTI
+227 EWLEKLLTTGNKTI

-264 KIYNYNGNYAF
+264 KIYNYSGNYAF

-289 TFHKN
+289 TFQKN

-308 PAART
+308 PQARGT
-313 VKSQSRINSFYDLE
+313 KSQSRITAYYDLD

-335 NQKVTLNVKMSRQG
+335 NQTVTLNMKMSRQG
-349 NKILELNH
+349 NKILELDH
-357 IGQTF
+357 IAKSF

-370 FSYTF
+370 FTYTF

-390 KSTLLNIIT
+390 KSTFLNLVT
-399 GYLNPE
+399 GNLQPD
-405 KGKVD
+405 KGT
-410 VGDTTVYGY
+410 VGTGETTIYGY

-424 LAFNE
+424 LAFNG

-448 GQTISA
+448 GSTISA
-454 SALLTLFL
+454 SQLLTLFL

-486 KVLMQNP
+486 KVLMMNP

-511 VLEEFLENFPG
+511 VLEDFLENFPG
-522 VLILVS
+522 VLMLVS

-538 EQLFIMEGDGG
+538 EQLFIMEGDG
-549 VSIYSGNYSEYRISL
+549 VVNIYNGNYSEYRTSL
-564 DTAKDNPAQ
+564 EAEKNKETKTTKAPEVSKSAPA
-573 KKTKIEEP
+573 P
-581 VSSTSAKK
+581 SKK
-589 LSFKEQKELDE
+589 LTYKEQKELED
-600 IEETVA
+600 A
-606 EKENEIEELTMKLNA
+606 EVSIAELENKIADLTASLLKIDSA
-621 VETSD
+621 E
-626 YLKIQEI
+626 YLKMQEVNQLI
-633 SLEIEKLNK
+633 AAHQK
-642 QLEGIMERWVELS
+642 QLDALTERWLELS

>member
-1 MLILLNSVFTI
+1 M
-12 TSFISY
+12 
-18 QNFNPYF
+18 
-25 CGNFLLDKS
+25 
-34 LKNTLSTL
+34 STL

-57 FKNLTLGINPGQRVA
+57 FKNLTLGINSGQRVA

-83 LLKLLAERFS
+83 LLKLLAERFP

-113 PSFPD
+113 PQFTE
-118 GYSISDFIFSLENKQ
+118 GFSISDHIFSLENKQ

-176 LSRMGINH
+176 LNRMGITH
-184 LQQKIDTLSGG
+184 LQQKISTLSGG

-209 PEIYV
+209 PEILV

-227 EWLEKLLTSGNKTI
+227 EWLEKLLTTGQKTI

-264 KIYNYNGNYAF
+264 KIFNYNGNYAYY
-275 FLEKKSERE
+275 LEKKSERE
-284 ASDES
+284 ALDA
-289 TFHKN
+289 TVQHKN
-294 KNLLKKELEWMRRM
+294 QQLLKKELEWMRRM
-308 PAART
+308 PQARGT
-313 VKSQSRINSFYDLE
+313 KSNARISAFYDLE
-327 EKTKQRSD
+327 EKTKKKSD
-335 NQKVTLNVKMSRQG
+335 NQTINLQMKMSRQG
-349 NKILELNH
+349 GKIIEIDH
-357 IGQTF
+357 IAKAF
-362 DDKKIIND
+362 DGRPIIND

-375 KRGDRIGLAGKNGTG
+375 KKGDRIGLAGKNGTG

-399 GYLNPE
+399 SQLSPDAGT
-405 KGKVD
+405 VD
-410 VGDTTVYGY
+410 TGETTVFGY

-424 LAFNE
+424 LTFDP

-448 GQTISA
+448 GSVITA

-481 RLHLM
+481 RLNLM

-522 VLILVS
+522 ILMLVS

-538 EQLFIMEGDGG
+538 DQLFIMEGEG
-549 VSIYSGNYSEYRISL
+549 VVKIYNGNYSEYRLSL
-564 DTAKDNPAQ
+564 DQPKIKTEV
-573 KKTKIEEP
+573 KKPVTTDIEQAP
-581 VSSTSAKK
+581 VKAAKK
-589 LSFKEQKELDE
+589 LSFKEQKELDDSE
-600 IEETVA
+600 KGMNET
-606 EKENEIEELTMKLNA
+606 ENKIAELTGSLLKIDA
-621 VETSD
+621 SD
-626 YLKIQEI
+626 YVKIQEV
-633 SLEIEKLNK
+633 SDEIEKLK
-642 QLEGIMERWVELS
+642 LKLDEFTMRWLELS
-655 EKTN
+655 E

>member
-1 MLILLNSVFTI
+1 
-12 TSFISY
+12 
-18 QNFNPYF
+18 
-25 CGNFLLDKS
+25 
-34 LKNTLSTL
+34 
-42 IAAEGLGHGYHDEWL
+42 
-57 FKNLTLGINPGQRVA
+57 
-72 LVGINGAGKST
+72 
-83 LLKLLAERFS
+83 
-93 PLEGKIV
+93 
-100 KNKAVK
+100 
-106 IGFLDQE
+106 
-113 PSFPD
+113 
-118 GYSISDFIFSLENKQ
+118 
-133 QQLIKEYEE
+133 
-142 LIEDPNPDEKT
+142 
-153 LNRLYEELSEHN
+153 
-165 AWEYEHEIKTI
+165 
-176 LSRMGINH
+176 MGINH
-184 LQQKIDTLSGG
+184 LQQKIATLSGG
-195 QKKRLALAKLLIED
+195 QKKRLAFAKLLIED

-264 KIYNYNGNYAF
+264 KTFNYNGNYAY
-275 FLEKKSERE
+275 FLEKKAERE
-284 ASDES
+284 ASDDA
-289 TFHKN
+289 TFQKN

-313 VKSQSRINSFYDLE
+313 TKSQSRIDAFYNLE

-335 NQKVTLNVKMSRQG
+335 NQQVTLNVKMARQG
-349 NKILELNH
+349 GKILELDH

-399 GYLNPE
+399 GNLKPE
-405 KGKVD
+405 KGIVD

-424 LAFNE
+424 LSFNE

-434 DIVKSDAE
+434 DIVKADAE

-486 KVLMQNP
+486 KVLIQNP

-538 EQLFIMEGDGG
+538 EQLFIMEGEGA
-549 VSIYSGNYSEYRISL
+549 VSIYNGNYSDYRVSL
-564 DTAKDNPAQ
+564 ENAKEVTNP
-573 KKTKIEEP
+573 KKETVAEKPKET
-581 VSSTSAKK
+581 SSKK
-589 LSFKEQKELDE
+589 LSFKEQKEFEDIEKSISVKEDE
-600 IEETVA
+600 IA
-606 EKENEIEELTMKLNA
+606 KLTSSLNDIDA
-621 VETSD
+621 SD
-626 YLKIQEI
+626 YQKIQEV
-633 SLEIEKLNK
+633 SEKIK
-642 QLEGIMERWVELS
+642 QADDNLAKLLERWVELS
-655 EKTN
+655 EK

>member
-1 MLILLNSVFTI
+1 M
-12 TSFISY
+12 
-18 QNFNPYF
+18 
-25 CGNFLLDKS
+25 
-34 LKNTLSTL
+34 STL

-57 FKNLTLGINPGQRVA
+57 FKNLTLGINSGQRVA

-83 LLKLLAERFS
+83 LLKLLAERFP

-113 PSFPD
+113 PQFTE
-118 GYSISDFIFSLENKQ
+118 GFSISDHIFSLENKQ

-176 LSRMGINH
+176 LNRMGITH
-184 LQQKIDTLSGG
+184 LQQKISTLSGG

-209 PEIYV
+209 PEILV

-227 EWLEKLLTSGNKTI
+227 EWLEKLLTTGQKTI

-264 KIYNYNGNYAF
+264 KIFNYNGNYAYY
-275 FLEKKSERE
+275 LEKKSERE
-284 ASDES
+284 ALDA
-289 TFHKN
+289 TVQHKN
-294 KNLLKKELEWMRRM
+294 QQLLKKELEWMRRM
-308 PAART
+308 PQARGT
-313 VKSQSRINSFYDLE
+313 KSNARINAFYDLE
-327 EKTKQRSD
+327 EKTKKKSD
-335 NQKVTLNVKMSRQG
+335 NQTINLQMKMSRQG
-349 NKILELNH
+349 GKIIEIDH
-357 IGQTF
+357 IAKAF
-362 DDKKIIND
+362 DGRPIIND

-375 KRGDRIGLAGKNGTG
+375 KKGDRIGLAGKNGTG

-399 GYLNPE
+399 SQLSPDAGT
-405 KGKVD
+405 VD
-410 VGDTTVYGY
+410 TGETTVFGY

-424 LAFNE
+424 LTFDP

-448 GQTISA
+448 GSVITA

-481 RLHLM
+481 RLNLM

-522 VLILVS
+522 ILMLVS

-538 EQLFIMEGDGG
+538 DQLFIMEGEG
-549 VSIYSGNYSEYRISL
+549 VVKIYNGNYSEYRLSL
-564 DTAKDNPAQ
+564 DQPKIKTEV
-573 KKTKIEEP
+573 KKPVTTDIEQAP
-581 VSSTSAKK
+581 VKAAKK
-589 LSFKEQKELDE
+589 LSFKEQKELDDSE
-600 IEETVA
+600 KGMNET
-606 EKENEIEELTMKLNA
+606 ENKIAELTGSLLKIDA
-621 VETSD
+621 SD
-626 YLKIQEI
+626 YVKIQEV
-633 SLEIEKLNK
+633 SDEIEKLK
-642 QLEGIMERWVELS
+642 LKLDEFTMRWLELS
-655 EKTN
+655 E

>member
-1 MLILLNSVFTI
+1 M
-12 TSFISY
+12 
-18 QNFNPYF
+18 
-25 CGNFLLDKS
+25 
-34 LKNTLSTL
+34 STL

-57 FKNLTLGINPGQRVA
+57 FKNLTLGINSGQRVA

-83 LLKLLAERFS
+83 LLKLLAERFP

-113 PSFPD
+113 PQFTE
-118 GYSISDFIFSLENKQ
+118 GFSISDHIFSLENKQ

-176 LSRMGINH
+176 LNRMGITH
-184 LQQKIDTLSGG
+184 LQQKIATLSGG

-209 PEIYV
+209 PEILV

-227 EWLEKLLTSGNKTI
+227 EWLEKLLTTGQKTI

-264 KIYNYNGNYAF
+264 KIFNYNGNYAYY
-275 FLEKKSERE
+275 LEKKSERE
-284 ASDES
+284 ALDA
-289 TFHKN
+289 TVQHKN
-294 KNLLKKELEWMRRM
+294 QQLLKKELEWMRRM
-308 PAART
+308 PQARAT
-313 VKSQSRINSFYDLE
+313 KSNARINAFYDLE
-327 EKTKQRSD
+327 EKTKKKSD
-335 NQKVTLNVKMSRQG
+335 NQTINLQMKMSRQG
-349 NKILELNH
+349 GKIIEIDH
-357 IGQTF
+357 IAKSF
-362 DDKKIIND
+362 DGRPIIND

-375 KRGDRIGLAGKNGTG
+375 KKGDRIGLAGKNGTG

-399 GYLNPE
+399 SQLAPDAGT
-405 KGKVD
+405 VD
-410 VGDTTVYGY
+410 TGETTVFGY

-424 LAFNE
+424 LAFDP

-448 GQTISA
+448 GSVITA

-481 RLHLM
+481 RLNLM

-522 VLILVS
+522 ILMLVS

-538 EQLFIMEGDGG
+538 DQLFIMEGEG
-549 VSIYSGNYSEYRISL
+549 VVKIYNGNYSEYRLSL
-564 DTAKDNPAQ
+564 EQP
-573 KKTKIEEP
+573 KTKIE
-581 VSSTSAKK
+581 VKKTSSPIAAEVPLKSVKK

-600 IEETVA
+600 CEKGMADA
-606 EKENEIEELTMKLNA
+606 EIKIAELTKSLLKITA
-621 VETSD
+621 SD
-626 YLKIQEI
+626 YVKIQEI
-633 SLEIEKLNK
+633 SDEIEKLKIK
-642 QLEGIMERWVELS
+642 QDGYTMRWLELS
-655 EKTN
+655 E